1 MLQMLSNMLK
11 IKSNC
16 LPRPAKPYTILLG
29 LISPTSSCTSLSFAG
44 LLPVLRIPHT
54 LSCLRAFLK
63 TVLVVWSTLLAVC
76 RVTTCSQYSGLPTIA
91 SCLFPLLDFIT
102 KNYSFVFISVL
113 PTVGGRFL
121 RMTLSGPQLLWS
133 PPLVAVGGCWEDGE
147 ITLPWLRYVRA
158 KTELVHVGLIASRE
172 PFKRAESAPSLVAE
186 GKPKQFKVWEGLG
199 VPLLVWRWRGAVW
212 EGTWGGFRSWEGP
225 SRQHLSPTAIRRSVL
240 PTAWRNLGVDSSL
253 QRRAQVADALLLAI
267 SRDSGQ
273 FCPDFWLRGL
283 YALNGC
289 CFKPLGLR

>member
-1 MLQMLSNMLK
+1 MLQMLSSTLK

-44 LLPVLRIPHT
+44 LLPVPRIPHT
-54 LSCLRAFLK
+54 LSYLRAFLK

-121 RMTLSGPQLLWS
+121 RMTLNGPQLL
-133 PPLVAVGGCWEDGE
+133 
-147 ITLPWLRYVRA
+147 
-158 KTELVHVGLIASRE
+158 
-172 PFKRAESAPSLVAE
+172 
-186 GKPKQFKVWEGLG
+186 
-199 VPLLVWRWRGAVW
+199 
-212 EGTWGGFRSWEGP
+212 
-225 SRQHLSPTAIRRSVL
+225 
-240 PTAWRNLGVDSSL
+240 
-253 QRRAQVADALLLAI
+253 
-267 SRDSGQ
+267 
-273 FCPDFWLRGL
+273 
-283 YALNGC
+283 
-289 CFKPLGLR
+289 